1 MLFMSN
7 ILVIGNGFD
16 LEHEIPSSYKNF
28 LDFTRLII
36 GNISAFKENNEVG
49 LRLRNSV
56 FNELGKISTSYVNVL
71 NLDGEH
77 ITYIHE
83 FYQLTKHNLWIE
95 YFQSCLTIRERL
107 GKEFNWIDLEKE
119 ISNIIKVFSAD
130 ITLNNKVVSN
140 KIQAQKTMR
149 KTGREIPISQI
160 VDALRKK
167 YEENTVRH
175 DIPSRNDS
183 WNLYK
188 SWMYNDFLACIRALE
203 IYFDKFIDYSKIQPK
218 LKLNEFVFDKVVS
231 FNYTNTPAKC
241 YDSFSVESIEHI
253 HGFADCKRE
262 KTKNNMVLGIDE
274 FLDGNVAEKDIDLV
288 VYRKYFQRIIKKC
301 DFSYRNFIKEAEDGV
316 TTFFFGHSMA
326 ASDKDVLLHLL
337 PDTQSFNSEIKSSYI
352 FYHSQQAYNQQVM
365 NLIDILGHDTL
376 NELVYDGKI
385 HFIEQSNLS
394 ETLDECNLQ
403 KW

>member
-1 MLFMSN
+1 MSN

-16 LEHEIPSSYKNF
+16 LEHGIPSSYKNF
-28 LDFTRLII
+28 LDFTRLLIK
-36 GNISAFKENNEVG
+36 NINAFKEDNAIG
-49 LRLRNSV
+49 LQLRNNL
-56 FNELGKISTSYVNVL
+56 FDELGKISTGYVNVL
-71 NLDGEH
+71 NLDIEH
-77 ITYIHE
+77 ITYIYE
-83 FYQLTKHNLWIE
+83 FYQLTNHNLWIE
-95 YFQSCLTIRERL
+95 YFQSCLKIRKTL
-107 GKEFNWIDLEKE
+107 GNEFNWIDIEKE
-119 ISNIIKVFSAD
+119 ISDIMKIFSAD

-140 KIQAQKTMR
+140 KIQIQNKMGTAGEK
-149 KTGREIPISQI
+149 IPIAQI
-160 VDALRKK
+160 VDIVRKI
-167 YEENTVRH
+167 YEENKVRH

-241 YDSFSVESIEHI
+241 YDSFSAALIEHI

-274 FLDGNVAEKDIDLV
+274 FLDGSVAEKDIDLV
-288 VYRKYFQRIIKKC
+288 VYRKYFQRIVKKC
-301 DFSYRNFIKEAEDGV
+301 DFSYRKFIKESRDGV

-337 PDTQSFNSEIKSSYI
+337 PNTQSFNFEIKSSYI
-352 FYHSQQAYNQQVM
+352 FYHNQQSYNQQVM
-365 NLIDILGHDTL
+365 NLIDILGSETL

-385 HFIEQSNLS
+385 HFVEQSNLS